1 MWDPMKIAK
10 LLTGVV
16 GALVSATAA
25 TAMLTAIPAQ
35 ADITCPNGF
44 VPPSVNAD
52 CYFLYM
58 MARDNIQADSQQALI
73 SGAHSACAD
82 MAADAGADPVMDEVP
97 ILQRANPAVTV
108 QKAALF
114 AGIAAA
120 AYCPQVVRR

>member
-1 MWDPMKIAK
+1 MKTARALAAKGIA
-10 LLTGVV
+10 
-16 GALVSATAA
+16 ALALATP
-25 TAMLTAIPAQ
+25 TVTSTPAPAY
-35 ADITCPNGF
+35 ADITCRPGF
-44 VPPSVNAD
+44 VPPSENAD

-82 MAADAGADPVMDEVP
+82 MAADRGADPVMDEVP

-120 AYCPQVVRR
+120 AYCPQVIRR

>member
-1 MWDPMKIAK
+1 MKITR
-10 LLTGVV
+10 LLTGAV
-16 GALVSATAA
+16 GALASAA
-25 TAMLTAIPAQ
+25 TATAMMLTAAPAQ
-35 ADITCPNGF
+35 ADISCPNGF

-58 MARDNIQADSQQALI
+58 MARDNIQANSQAELI
-73 SGAHSACAD
+73 GLAHTACAD
-82 MAADAGADPVMDEVP
+82 MATDSGANPVTDEVP

-120 AYCPQVVRR
+120 AYCPQVIRR

>member
-1 MWDPMKIAK
+1 MKVPTIITGIAW
-10 LLTGVV
+10 
-16 GALVSATAA
+16 ALPLAA
-25 TAMLTAIPAQ
+25 AMVPSITLPAH
-35 ADITCPNGF
+35 AEITCPNRF
-44 VPPSVNAD
+44 VPPTVNAD

-58 MARDNIQADSQQALI
+58 MARDNIHANSQEDLI
-73 SGAHSACAD
+73 RLAHIACAD
-82 MAADAGADPVMDEVP
+82 MAADRGADPVMDEVP